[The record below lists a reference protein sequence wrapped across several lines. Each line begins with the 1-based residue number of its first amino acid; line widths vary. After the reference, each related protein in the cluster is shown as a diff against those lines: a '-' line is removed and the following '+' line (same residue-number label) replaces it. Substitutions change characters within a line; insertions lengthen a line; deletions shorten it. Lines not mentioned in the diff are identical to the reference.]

1 MLHCIQNVTQDFAL
15 DREFN
20 TKHSARS
27 EISRSPVDS
36 SNVWDYLER
45 DVGDGDLVH
54 AEGLEQ
60 EDELDG
66 EPGDGEHGG
75 DHRDQL
81 HHAPLVPHAL
91 PAGRAAHAGLQP
103 HVNYCHDTLVC
114 GDITRLSRLDIH
126 YVTL

>member
-1 MLHCIQNVTQDFAL
+1 MPGV
-15 DREFN
+15 
-20 TKHSARS
+20 K
-27 EISRSPVDS
+27 ISRSPVDS

-75 DHRDQL
+75 DHGDQL
-81 HHAPLVPHAL
+81 HHPPLVLHAL
-91 PAGRAAHAGLQP
+91 PAGRAAHARLQS
-103 HVNYCHDTLVC
+103 HVSYCHDTLVC
-114 GDITRLSRLDIH
+114 RDITWLSSLDILC
-126 YVTL
+126 YTIMQSFLDISFSGVS